1 MHHRPSQLGAPG
13 RPCWKPL
20 GFGVMC
26 CAATDPQVQNH
37 GMYRAWPP
45 RHRRGGAGRHEGSWR
60 AGPSQF
66 AGSCRHGYVS
76 ASTEVMRGL
85 LLVSALCPG

>member
-45 RHRRGGAGRHEGSWR
+45 RHRRGGAGGVKA
-60 AGPSQF
+60 AGEPGRPSLLG
-66 AGSCRHGYVS
+66 AV
-76 ASTEVMRGL
+76 VMDTCLHPPR
-85 LLVSALCPG
+85 